1 MMLNSH
7 ISMKLDKPKI
17 KPNNPNFSSGPTTKR
32 PGWTTNHLEFALLG
46 RSHRSPD
53 CKERLK
59 EVIETSKEILSLP
72 NDYLL
77 AIMPGS
83 DTGALEA
90 ALWCLL
96 GERGVDVLAWENF
109 GKDWVIDVVNQLQI
123 KNRNVHLADYGDLP
137 DLSKVNFNN
146 DVIFTWNGT
155 TSGVKVPN
163 GDWIPSERKG
173 LTICDATSAIFAMPI
188 DYEKCDVITW
198 SWQKVLGGEAAHGML
213 ALSPRAVERLTTY
226 TPMWPIPKAFRLA
239 ENRKLIS
246 DIFEGNTIN
255 TPSMMS
261 VEDILDTL
269 KWVKSLGGLKYLFH
283 RSDQSLQY
291 ISRWIENNSS
301 FEFMNSN
308 DKTRSNTG
316 ITFQIKEN
324 WFKNLEEERQRKIMS
339 KIFTLL
345 YKEKIAYDITGY
357 PKAPPSFRVW
367 GGGTVEPRDVQK
379 LLPWIKWAVEEVKL
393 QFNE

>member
-1 MMLNSH
+1 MQKPNL
-7 ISMKLDKPKI
+7 KPK
-17 KPNNPNFSSGPTTKR
+17 NPNFSSGPTAKHPNWSINDLKNATI
-32 PGWTTNHLEFALLG
+32 G
-46 RSHRSPD
+46 RSHRSGEA
-53 CKERLK
+53 KTKLK
-59 EVIETSKEILSLP
+59 FVIDKSKEILALP
-72 NDYLL
+72 EDYQL

-96 GERGVDVLAWENF
+96 GERGVDILAWENF
-109 GKDWVIDVVNQLQI
+109 GKDWVKDIVDQL
-123 KNRNVHLADYGDLP
+123 KLDDCNVYEADYGALP
-137 DLSKVNFNN
+137 DLSKVNFTN

-213 ALSPRAVERLTTY
+213 ALSPSAVERLTTY
-226 TPMWPIPKAFRLA
+226 IPKWPIPKAFRLA
-239 ENRKLIS
+239 KNKKLIS
-246 DIFEGNTIN
+246 GIFEGNTIN
-255 TPSMMS
+255 TPSMLS

-269 KWVKSLGGLKYLFH
+269 NWVERLGGLKELFN
-283 RSDQSLQY
+283 RSNKSLQY
-291 ISRWIENNSS
+291 ISEWIEKKPS
-301 FEFMNSN
+301 FQFMNPN
-308 DKTRSNTG
+308 EQTRSNTS
-316 ITFQIKEN
+316 IIFQIKEN
-324 WFKNLEEERQRKIMS
+324 WFKNMNEVKQKQFMS
-339 KIFTLL
+339 QIASLL
-345 YKEKIAYDITGY
+345 AKEKIANDINGY

-379 LLPWIKWAVEEVKL
+379 LLPWIKWAVEEIKL

>member
-1 MMLNSH
+1 MHKQSNNMNTN
-7 ISMKLDKPKI
+7 KPNI

-32 PGWTTNHLEFALLG
+32 PGWTTNHLQFALLG
-46 RSHRSPD
+46 RSHRSPE
-53 CKERLK
+53 CKAQLK
-59 EVIETSKEILSLP
+59 KVIEKSKEILSLP
-72 NDYLL
+72 NNYLL
-77 AIMPGS
+77 GIMPGS

-96 GERGVDVLAWENF
+96 GERGVDILAWENF
-109 GKDWVIDVVNQLQI
+109 GKDWVKDVVDQLQI
-123 KNRNVHLADYGDLP
+123 ENRNVHEADYGALP
-137 DLSKVNFNN
+137 DLSKVNFTN
-146 DVIFTWNGT
+146 DIIFTWNGT

-226 TPMWPIPKAFRLA
+226 IPKWPIPKAFRLA
-239 ENRKLIS
+239 ENKKLIS
-246 DIFEGNTIN
+246 GIFEGNTIN
-255 TPSMMS
+255 TPSMLS

-269 KWVKSLGGLKYLFH
+269 NWIEREGGLNELFN
-283 RSDQSLQY
+283 RSDKSLQY
-291 ISRWIENNSS
+291 ISEWIENNPS
-301 FEFMNSN
+301 FEFMNPN
-308 DKTRSNTG
+308 EQTRSNTA

-324 WFKNLEEERQRKIMS
+324 WFKNMNEVKQKQFMS
-339 KIFTLL
+339 QIASLL
-345 YKEKIAYDITGY
+345 AKEKIANDINGY

-379 LLPWIKWAVEEVKL
+379 LLPWIKWAVEEIKL

>member
-1 MMLNSH
+1 MQKPNL
-7 ISMKLDKPKI
+7 KPK
-17 KPNNPNFSSGPTTKR
+17 NPNFSSGPTAKHPNWSINDLKNATI
-32 PGWTTNHLEFALLG
+32 G
-46 RSHRSPD
+46 RSHRSGEA
-53 CKERLK
+53 KTKLK
-59 EVIETSKEILSLP
+59 FVIDKSKEILALP
-72 NDYLL
+72 EDYQL

-96 GERGVDVLAWENF
+96 GERGVDILAWENF
-109 GKDWVIDVVNQLQI
+109 GKDWVKDIVDQL
-123 KNRNVHLADYGDLP
+123 KLDDCNVYEADYGDLP
-137 DLSKVNFNN
+137 DLNSIDFDR

-213 ALSPRAVERLTTY
+213 ALSPSAVERLTTY
-226 TPMWPIPKAFRLA
+226 IPKWPIPKAFRLA
-239 ENRKLIS
+239 KNKKLIS
-246 DIFEGNTIN
+246 GIFEGNTIN
-255 TPSMMS
+255 TPSMLS

-269 KWVKSLGGLKYLFH
+269 NWVERLGGLKELFN
-283 RSDQSLQY
+283 RSNKSLQY
-291 ISRWIENNSS
+291 ISEWIEKNPS
-301 FEFMNSN
+301 FQFMNPN
-308 DKTRSNTG
+308 EQTRSNTS

-324 WFKNLEEERQRKIMS
+324 WFKNMNEVKQKQFMS
-339 KIFTLL
+339 QITSLL
-345 YKEKIAYDITGY
+345 AKEKIANDINGY

-379 LLPWIKWAVEEVKL
+379 LLPWIKWAVEEIKL